1 VTDGREGGRRRQGT
15 APLPLSLSLSFALSL
30 NLSLSAAGAGEGESR
45 PLACDSACGRRRQES
60 PRHNRPPL
68 PAPPSLH
75 HDVRVPS
82 RFDPSGKRRRQ
93 RRIWAPTP
101 YTLLPPR
108 RRSPSSQKHAHRSW
122 RLALARSPCARRPSS
137 RCGAREKGSA
147 GGRPRAPGRAS
158 GPSCRGPTASAP
170 HRAPSS
176 GRKSGGGG
184 AAAPRRRARRPP
196 SLLPLSHQATR
207 TKVPLELEKG
217 EMPMNTFSN
226 KAPFKVRGEGGE
238 EGGGWRDWGAIG
250 ARPTPHAAHLT
261 AGESVV
267 EAEGGPARARA
278 CRAAPTLRAPTPST
292 LSSLPGPRQVGR
304 AHRRPQG
311 DGRDDAHRHRDG
323 RQNSVLGGAVVRR
336 HSSGCAHGVL
346 MASLWGGLV
355 RGSRPLPGSPSTA

>member
-170 HRAPSS
+170 HRAPADW
-176 GRKSGGGG
+176 GGGRDRG
-184 AAAPRRRARRPP
+184 GKEVGVGRPRHAAALGAHPPSSPFPTRPPAPRCRWSWRRAR
-196 SLLPLSHQATR
+196 
-207 TKVPLELEKG
+207 
-217 EMPMNTFSN
+217 
-226 KAPFKVRGEGGE
+226 
-238 EGGGWRDWGAIG
+238 
-250 ARPTPHAAHLT
+250 
-261 AGESVV
+261 
-267 EAEGGPARARA
+267 
-278 CRAAPTLRAPTPST
+278 CR
-292 LSSLPGPRQVGR
+292 
-304 AHRRPQG
+304 
-311 DGRDDAHRHRDG
+311 
-323 RQNSVLGGAVVRR
+323 
-336 HSSGCAHGVL
+336 
-346 MASLWGGLV
+346 
-355 RGSRPLPGSPSTA
+355 